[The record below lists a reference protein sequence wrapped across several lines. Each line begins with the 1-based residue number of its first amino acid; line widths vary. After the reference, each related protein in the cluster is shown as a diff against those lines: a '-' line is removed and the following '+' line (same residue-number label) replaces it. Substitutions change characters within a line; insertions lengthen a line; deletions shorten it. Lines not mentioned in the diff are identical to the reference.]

1 MPQELPSRSRRQGHI
16 KSDIKCIPSLKLI
29 IQRGRKT
36 FVECIQSLPLCSSW
50 SITFFQPTRREAPV
64 KTQELHAGKLH
75 FMVHGTDWSVQSR
88 KPSSHSGRIYR
99 RSQKKTL
106 DPARVAGACKC
117 HHVKVNIG
125 CTSLIHWP
133 QTQPRKYLKVPHAFV
148 AHENRNCGVI
158 ISQESTDTRNPSQI
172 APTVT
177 RYTLVKIPIHSGTIT
192 FR

>member
-1 MPQELPSRSRRQGHI
+1 MPQELPSRSRPQGHI

-29 IQRGRKT
+29 IQRGRKI

-64 KTQELHAGKLH
+64 KTQELHAIKPRQVTLH
-75 FMVHGTDWSVQSR
+75 GAWNRFVSSITQAVQPLRDNLQEVS
-88 KPSSHSGRIYR
+88 
-99 RSQKKTL
+99 KKTL

-117 HHVKVNIG
+117 HHVKINNIG

-148 AHENRNCGVI
+148 AHETRNCGVI
-158 ISQESTDTRNPSQI
+158 ISQESAESITDRP
-172 APTVT
+172 
-177 RYTLVKIPIHSGTIT
+177 HSDALHIS
-192 FR
+192 